1 MDKLWVA
8 LFFTFCV
15 FSMSSSLNENQI
27 LQLLELNSMFDVL
40 HKNYDNQINLKWNI
54 QKHNMKVINAQ
65 FLSIY
70 GFAVQEVQDMHDK
83 YLREVEEVMNELG
96 DLNPAQEQC
105 FNRTVAMYNLFATQF
120 GIMNANAVWTIKKSF
135 EEISA
140 RIFYPLIEKLHQE
153 SNSFQ
158 WKVLSALND
167 LNPISE
173 IHDLLENLHKKYDE
187 IILLYENAIE
197 NLQNEIQL
205 TQMEFNQVRKN
216 AYQVFEFNKNFYTTG
231 IALQRPQLEQCSQAR
246 P

>member
-1 MDKLWVA
+1 MNKLWVA
-8 LFFTFCV
+8 LFFSFCA

-27 LQLLELNSMFDVL
+27 FELLELNSMFDVL

-65 FLSIY
+65 FLSMY
-70 GFAVQEVQDMHDK
+70 GFAVQEVQDMHDEFS
-83 YLREVEEVMNELG
+83 REIEEAINELG
-96 DLNPAQEQC
+96 LTTC
-105 FNRTVAMYNLFATQF
+105 LNRTMILFNFTATQF
-120 GIMNANAVWTIKKSF
+120 GVINANAIWTIKNSF
-135 EEISA
+135 EDISA
-140 RIFYPLIEKLHQE
+140 RIFYPLVEKLHQE

-173 IHDLLENLHKKYDE
+173 IHDLLENLHKEYDE

-216 AYQVFEFNKNFYTTG
+216 AYQTFDYNKNYYRDMMDIIRTQFKECLS
-231 IALQRPQLEQCSQAR
+231 IRA
-246 P
+246 